1 MKQGSGTVEQVDDK
15 MSRLEGKTAVITGGA
30 TGIGFA
36 SAKRFIEEG
45 AFVFLFGRTQ
55 SRLDEAV
62 AKLGPNAGA
71 VAGSISETADLDRL
85 FATVGEERGRVDI
98 LLANAAISEPTPLGQ
113 IGPGQFDRV
122 FGANVKGVLL
132 TVQAALPLMGEG
144 GSIILTGSSASVKA
158 FPNFS
163 LYAATKA
170 AVRSLARSWTPELA
184 DRGIRVNILS
194 PGGTRTEKALEL
206 MGDEGIE
213 ALRGMT
219 PIRRVADPDEIG
231 AVAAFLASSD
241 SSFVAGSEVFA
252 DGGIAQ
258 V

>member
-1 MKQGSGTVEQVDDK
+1 
-15 MSRLEGKTAVITGGA
+15 MSRLEGKTAVVTGGA

-45 AFVFLFGRTQ
+45 AFVFLFGRTR
-55 SRLDEAV
+55 SALDEAV
-62 AKLGPNAGA
+62 AKLGPNARA
-71 VAGSISETADLDRL
+71 VAGSIVETADLNRL
-85 FATVGEERGRVDI
+85 FETVRDERGSVDI
-98 LLANAAISEPTPLGQ
+98 LLANAAISEPTPLGR
-113 IGPGQFDRV
+113 IAPDQFDRV
-122 FGANVKGVLL
+122 FGANVKGLLL
-132 TVQAALPLMGEG
+132 TVQGALPLMGEG
-144 GSIILTGSSASVKA
+144 GSIILTGSSASIKA
-158 FPNFS
+158 FPSFS

-170 AVRSLARSWTPELA
+170 AVRSFARSWTPELA
-184 DRGIRVNILS
+184 DRGIRVNVLS

-213 ALRGMT
+213 ALRGAT
-219 PIRRVADPDEIG
+219 PIGRVADPDEIG

-241 SSFVAGSEVFA
+241 SSFMAGSEVFA

>member
-1 MKQGSGTVEQVDDK
+1 
-15 MSRLEGKTAVITGGA
+15 MSRLEGRTAVITGGA

-55 SRLDEAV
+55 SALDEAV
-62 AKLGPNAGA
+62 AKLGPNARA
-71 VAGSISETADLDRL
+71 VAGSINETADLDRL
-85 FATVGEERGRVDI
+85 FEIVRDERGNVDI
-98 LLANAAISEPTPLGQ
+98 LLANAAISELTPLGQ
-113 IGPGQFDRV
+113 VTPDQFDRI
-122 FGANVKGVLL
+122 FGTNVKGLL
-132 TVQAALPLMGEG
+132 FTVQGALPLMGED
-144 GSIILTGSSASVKA
+144 GSIILTASSASVKGFA
-158 FPNFS
+158 NFS

-170 AVRSLARSWTPELA
+170 AVRSFARSWTPELA
-184 DRGIRVNILS
+184 DRGIRVNVLS

-213 ALRGMT
+213 ALRGAT
-219 PIRRVADPDEIG
+219 PIGRVADPDEIG

-241 SSFVAGSEVFA
+241 SSFMAGSEVFA

>member
-1 MKQGSGTVEQVDDK
+1 
-15 MSRLEGKTAVITGGA
+15 MSRLDGKTAVITGGA

-55 SRLDEAV
+55 AALDEAV
-62 AKLGPNAGA
+62 AKLGPNARA
-71 VAGSISETADLDRL
+71 VAGSINETADIDRL
-85 FATVGEERGRVDI
+85 FETIKDERGRVDI

-113 IGPGQFDRV
+113 IAIDQFDRL
-122 FGANVKGVLL
+122 FGANVKGLLL
-132 TVQAALPLMGEG
+132 TVQGALPLMCEG

-170 AVRSLARSWTPELA
+170 AVRSFARSWTLELA
-184 DRGIRVNILS
+184 DRGIRVNVLS
-194 PGGTRTEKALEL
+194 PGGTETEKALEL
-206 MGDEGIE
+206 MGDDGVA
-213 ALRGMT
+213 ALANAT
-219 PIRRVADPDEIG
+219 PVGRLADPDEIG

-241 SSFVAGSEVFA
+241 SSFMAGSELFA

>member
-1 MKQGSGTVEQVDDK
+1 
-15 MSRLEGKTAVITGGA
+15 MSRLDGKTAVITGGA

-55 SRLDEAV
+55 AALDEAV
-62 AKLGPNAGA
+62 AKLGPDARA
-71 VAGSISETADLDRL
+71 VAGSINETADIDRL
-85 FATVGEERGRVDI
+85 FETIKDERGRVDI

-113 IGPGQFDRV
+113 IAIDQFDRL
-122 FGANVKGVLL
+122 FGANVKGLLL
-132 TVQAALPLMGEG
+132 TVQGALPLMGEG

-170 AVRSLARSWTPELA
+170 AVRSFARSWTLELA
-184 DRGIRVNILS
+184 DRGIRVNVLS
-194 PGGTRTEKALEL
+194 PGGTETEKALEL
-206 MGDEGIE
+206 MGDDGVA
-213 ALRGMT
+213 ALANAT
-219 PIRRVADPDEIG
+219 PVGRLADPDEIG

-241 SSFVAGSEVFA
+241 SSFMAGSELFA

>member
-1 MKQGSGTVEQVDDK
+1 
-15 MSRLEGKTAVITGGA
+15 MSRLDGKTAVITGGA

-55 SRLDEAV
+55 SALDEAV
-62 AKLGPNAGA
+62 AKLGPNARA
-71 VAGSISETADLDRL
+71 VTGSINETADLDRL
-85 FATVGEERGRVDI
+85 FAAVREERGRVDI

-113 IGPGQFDRV
+113 IAIDQFDRV
-122 FGANVKGVLL
+122 FGANVKGLLL
-132 TVQAALPLMGEG
+132 TVQGALPLMGEG
-144 GSIILTGSSASVKA
+144 GSIILTGSSASAKA

-170 AVRSLARSWTPELA
+170 AVRSFARSWTPELA
-184 DRGIRVNILS
+184 GRGLRVNVLS
-194 PGGTRTEKALEL
+194 PGGTRTEKALAL
-206 MGDEGIE
+206 MGEEGSA
-213 ALRGMT
+213 ALANAT
-219 PIRRVADPDEIG
+219 PVGRLAEPDEIG

-241 SSFVAGSEVFA
+241 SSFLAGSEIFA

>member
-1 MKQGSGTVEQVDDK
+1 MG
-15 MSRLEGKTAVITGGA
+15 RLDGKTAVITGGA

-45 AFVFLFGRTQ
+45 AFVFLFGRTR
-55 SRLDEAV
+55 SALAEAV
-62 AKLGPNAGA
+62 AKLGPNARA
-71 VAGSISETADLDRL
+71 VAGSISETADLKRL
-85 FATVGEERGRVDI
+85 FESVREERGRVDI

-113 IGPGQFDRV
+113 IAIDQFDRV
-122 FGANVKGVLL
+122 FGANVKGLLL
-132 TVQAALPLMGEG
+132 TVQGALPLMGEG

-158 FPNFS
+158 FPGFS

-170 AVRSLARSWTPELA
+170 AVRSFARSWTPELA
-184 DRGIRVNILS
+184 DRGIRVNVLS

-206 MGDEGIE
+206 MGDEGVA
-213 ALRGMT
+213 ALANAT
-219 PIRRVADPDEIG
+219 PVGRIADPHEIG

-241 SSFVAGSEVFA
+241 SSFLAGSEVFA

>member
-1 MKQGSGTVEQVDDK
+1 
-15 MSRLEGKTAVITGGA
+15 MSRLEGKTAVVTGGA

-55 SRLDEAV
+55 SALDAAV
-62 AKLGPNAGA
+62 AKLGPHARA
-71 VAGSISETADLDRL
+71 VAGSINETADLDRL
-85 FATVGEERGRVDI
+85 FETVRDERGRVDI

-113 IGPGQFDRV
+113 IAAEQFDRV
-122 FGANVKGVLL
+122 FGANVKGLLL
-132 TVQAALPLMGEG
+132 TVQGALPLMGEG

-170 AVRSLARSWTPELA
+170 AVRSFARSWTPELA
-184 DRGIRVNILS
+184 DRGIRVNVLS

-206 MGDEGIE
+206 MGKEGIE
-213 ALRGMT
+213 ALRGAT
-219 PIRRVADPDEIG
+219 PIGRVADPDEIG
-231 AVAAFLASSD
+231 AIAAFLASSD
-241 SSFVAGSEVFA
+241 SSFMAGSEVFA

>member
-1 MKQGSGTVEQVDDK
+1 
-15 MSRLEGKTAVITGGA
+15 MSRLEGKTAVVTGGA

-45 AFVFLFGRTQ
+45 AFVFLFGRTR
-55 SRLDEAV
+55 SALDDAV
-62 AKLGPNAGA
+62 AKLGPNARA
-71 VAGSISETADLDRL
+71 VAGSIVETADLNRL
-85 FATVGEERGRVDI
+85 FETVRDERGSVDI

-113 IGPGQFDRV
+113 IAPDQFDRV
-122 FGANVKGVLL
+122 FGANVKGLLL
-132 TVQAALPLMGEG
+132 TVQGALPLMGEG
-144 GSIILTGSSASVKA
+144 GSIILTGSSASIKA
-158 FPNFS
+158 FPSFS
-163 LYAATKA
+163 LYAASKA
-170 AVRSLARSWTPELA
+170 AVRSFARSWTPELA
-184 DRGIRVNILS
+184 DRGIRVNVLS

-213 ALRGMT
+213 ALRAATSIG
-219 PIRRVADPDEIG
+219 RVADPDEIG

-241 SSFVAGSEVFA
+241 SSFMAGSEVFA

>member
-1 MKQGSGTVEQVDDK
+1 
-15 MSRLEGKTAVITGGA
+15 MSRLDGKTAVITGGA

-55 SRLDEAV
+55 SALDKAV
-62 AKLGPNAGA
+62 AKLGPNARA
-71 VAGSISETADLDRL
+71 VAGSINETADLDRL
-85 FATVGEERGRVDI
+85 FATVREERGRVDI
-98 LLANAAISEPTPLGQ
+98 LLANAAVSEPTPLGQ
-113 IGPGQFDRV
+113 IASDQFDRV
-122 FGANVKGVLL
+122 FGANVKGLLL
-132 TVQAALPLMGEG
+132 TVQGALPLMGEG

-170 AVRSLARSWTPELA
+170 AVRSFARSWTPELA
-184 DRGIRVNILS
+184 DRGIRVNVLS

-206 MGDEGIE
+206 MGDEGAA
-213 ALRGMT
+213 ALAKAT
-219 PIRRVADPDEIG
+219 PVGRIADPDEIG

-241 SSFVAGSEVFA
+241 SSFIAGSEVFA

>member
-1 MKQGSGTVEQVDDK
+1 
-15 MSRLEGKTAVITGGA
+15 MSRLEGRTAVITGGA

-36 SAKRFIEEG
+36 SAKRFVEEG
-45 AFVFLFGRTQ
+45 AFVFLFGRTR

-62 AKLGPNAGA
+62 AKLGPHARA
-71 VAGSISETADLDRL
+71 VAGSITETADLDRL
-85 FATVGEERGRVDI
+85 FETVRAERGRVDI

-113 IGPGQFDRV
+113 IAPEQFDRV
-122 FGANVKGVLL
+122 FGANVKGLLL
-132 TVQAALPLMGEG
+132 TVQGALPLMGKG

-170 AVRSLARSWTPELA
+170 AVRSFARSWTPELA
-184 DRGIRVNILS
+184 DRGIRVNVLS

-213 ALRGMT
+213 ALRGAT
-219 PIRRVADPDEIG
+219 PIGRVADPDEIG
-231 AVAAFLASSD
+231 AVAAFLASRD
-241 SSFVAGSEVFA
+241 SRFMAGSEVFA

>member
-1 MKQGSGTVEQVDDK
+1 

-55 SRLDEAV
+55 SALDAAV
-62 AKLGPNAGA
+62 AKLGPNARA
-71 VAGSISETADLDRL
+71 VAGSINETADLDRL
-85 FATVGEERGRVDI
+85 FETVRDERGRVDI

-113 IGPGQFDRV
+113 IAAEQFDRV
-122 FGANVKGVLL
+122 FGANVKGLLL
-132 TVQAALPLMGEG
+132 TVQGALPLMSEG

-170 AVRSLARSWTPELA
+170 AVRSFARSWTPELA
-184 DRGIRVNILS
+184 DKGIRVNVLS
-194 PGGTRTEKALEL
+194 PGGTRTEKALQL

-213 ALRGMT
+213 ALRGAT
-219 PIRRVADPDEIG
+219 PIGRVADPDEIG
-231 AVAAFLASSD
+231 AVAAFLASRD
-241 SSFVAGSEVFA
+241 SSFMAGSEVFA